1 MDIHDPS
8 TKKQI
13 SKAFS
18 TASVVLGILSVVTA
32 LATGCCMGIPGLIF
46 GAGAVICRI
55 ISKPKR
61 SE

>member
-46 GAGAVICRI
+46 GAGAVIYSI
-55 ISKPKR
+55 KA
-61 SE
+61 